1 MTAGQVFIWPGRALY
16 LGPLLDNDGHAHH
29 ALQVSVGL
37 EDTLSLQAPPDRR
50 WRRYLAVATA
60 PDQPHRLR
68 CSGPIAQIY
77 IDPGTSAGRTL
88 RQQMGDARVQPVNI
102 EDAAGFAAAMGQAG
116 SGQLDPAGLL
126 RAIDGII
133 AGIIAGIDP
142 VPRGSWIDPRVQQAL
157 TEVHASAGRRAPLP
171 VLAGQVHLSPS
182 RLAALFRHD
191 IGIPLRRYL
200 LWLRLIDAVEALAAG
215 ADLTRAAHHAGFADS
230 AHLSRT
236 FRRMFGMPPA
246 VLQTQHV
253 KLHDLAAGDPVA
265 PSWTTGPVRALQR

>member
-1 MTAGQVFIWPGRALY
+1 MASGITAGQVFIWPGRALY

-37 EDTLSLQAPPDRR
+37 AGTLSLLAPPDRR
-50 WRRYLAVATA
+50 WRRYRAVATA

-68 CSGPIAQIY
+68 CGGPVAQIY
-77 IDPGTSAGRTL
+77 LDPETSAGRTL
-88 RQQMGDARVQPVNI
+88 RQQLGDARVQPADI
-102 EDAAGFAAAMGQAG
+102 GDAAEFAAAMERAG
-116 SGQLDPAGLL
+116 SGQPDPAELL

-133 AGIIAGIDP
+133 AGIAP
-142 VPRGSWIDPRVQQAL
+142 MPRGRIDPRVQQAL
-157 TEVHASAGRRAPLP
+157 TAVHASAGRRAPLP

-246 VLQTQHV
+246 ALQSQHV
-253 KLHDLAAGDPVA
+253 KLHDLAAGDPVP
-265 PSWTTGPVRALQR
+265 PSWTTGPAGALKP